1 MIRGLLPNI
10 NVGLVVN
17 ARIWSNSRQ
26 KEQLGRL
33 LYRIGKYDE
42 RYWKIEIDVNS

>member
-10 NVGLVVN
+10 DVALVVN
-17 ARIWSNSRQ
+17 ARIWSNTRQ

-33 LYRIGKYDE
+33 LFRIAKYDE
-42 RYWKIEIDVNS
+42 RYWRI